1 MPMDTPPMEGRQVYM
16 KRVFKK
22 SMNRTYLI
30 LIFSAI
36 LYGSISTIAKSS
48 LNTIN
53 PILLSSLIYLIIG
66 IFLTAIVKIKKD
78 IANVNKDAI
87 KLIFLTSVCGA
98 VIGPIL
104 FFYGLKLTN
113 AFSSSLLNN
122 AEFLFSI
129 LLAIFILK
137 ERPRRTAY
145 IGIILIFTA
154 VIILNLKI
162 NSIDFFQNN
171 NFIGNILILSATLFW
186 ALDNNIS
193 KIILQKEIPIIK
205 IIQIKSLIGGLISF
219 AIVSISNISLA
230 INISQIPSLIFL
242 SLGGFAGSL
251 FLFLKGMKE
260 VGTIKSVMIFSTSSV
275 FGVIFAFV
283 FLKESIEPWKLILS
297 LFMMMS
303 GIYL

>member
-1 MPMDTPPMEGRQVYM
+1 M
-16 KRVFKK
+16 
-22 SMNRTYLI
+22 

-36 LYGSISTIAKSS
+36 LYGSISTIAKTS
-48 LNTIN
+48 LNTVN

-113 AFSSSLLNN
+113 ASSSSLLIN

-171 NFIGNILILSATLFW
+171 NFIGNMLTLSATLFW

-205 IIQIKSLIGGLISF
+205 IIQIKSLIGGLLSF
-219 AIVSISNISLA
+219 AIVFISNISLA

-260 VGTIKSVMIFSTSSV
+260 IGTIKSVMIFSTSSV

-303 GIYL
+303 GIYLISKNN

>member
-1 MPMDTPPMEGRQVYM
+1 
-16 KRVFKK
+16 
-22 SMNRTYLI
+22 MNRTYLI

-78 IANVNKDAI
+78 IANVNKDVI

-113 AFSSSLLNN
+113 ASSSSLLIN

-162 NSIDFFQNN
+162 NSIDFFLNN

-205 IIQIKSLIGGLISF
+205 IIQIKSLIGGLLSF
-219 AIVSISNISLA
+219 AIVFISNISLA

-275 FGVIFAFV
+275 FGVIFAFI
-283 FLKESIEPWKLILS
+283 FLKDNIELWRIFSCLLTMIP
-297 LFMMMS
+297 
-303 GIYL
+303 GIYLISKNN

>member
-1 MPMDTPPMEGRQVYM
+1 M
-16 KRVFKK
+16 
-22 SMNRTYLI
+22 

-78 IANVNKDAI
+78 IANVNKDVI

-113 AFSSSLLNN
+113 ASSSSLLIN

-205 IIQIKSLIGGLISF
+205 IIQIKSLIGGLLSF

-303 GIYL
+303 GIYLISKNN

>member
-1 MPMDTPPMEGRQVYM
+1 M
-16 KRVFKK
+16 
-22 SMNRTYLI
+22 

-36 LYGSISTIAKSS
+36 LYGSISTIAKTS
-48 LNTIN
+48 LNTVN

-113 AFSSSLLNN
+113 ASSSSLLIN

-154 VIILNLKI
+154 IIILNLKI

-171 NFIGNILILSATLFW
+171 NFIGNILILSVTLLW

-205 IIQIKSLIGGLISF
+205 IIQIKSLIGGLLSF
-219 AIVSISNISLA
+219 AIVFISNISLA

-260 VGTIKSVMIFSTSSV
+260 VGTIKSVMIFATSSV
-275 FGVIFAFV
+275 FGVIFAFI
-283 FLKESIEPWKLILS
+283 FLKDNIELWRIFSCLLTMIP
-297 LFMMMS
+297 
-303 GIYL
+303 GIYLISKNN

>member
-1 MPMDTPPMEGRQVYM
+1 M
-16 KRVFKK
+16 
-22 SMNRTYLI
+22 

-36 LYGSISTIAKSS
+36 LYGSISTIAKTS
-48 LNTIN
+48 LNTVN

-78 IANVNKDAI
+78 IANVNKDVI

-113 AFSSSLLNN
+113 ASSSSLLIN

-129 LLAIFILK
+129 LLAIILLK
-137 ERPRRTAY
+137 ERPRRIAY

-154 VIILNLKI
+154 VINLNLKI
-162 NSIDFFQNN
+162 NSIDFFLNN

-186 ALDNNIS
+186 ASDNNTS

-205 IIQIKSLIGGLISF
+205 IIQIKSLIGGLLSF
-219 AIVSISNISLA
+219 AIVFISNISLA

-303 GIYL
+303 GIYLISKNN

>member
-1 MPMDTPPMEGRQVYM
+1 M
-16 KRVFKK
+16 
-22 SMNRTYLI
+22 

-53 PILLSSLIYLIIG
+53 PILLSSLIYSIIG

-113 AFSSSLLNN
+113 ASSSSLLIN

-205 IIQIKSLIGGLISF
+205 IIQIKSLIGGILSF
-219 AIVSISNISLA
+219 AIVFISNISLA

-303 GIYL
+303 GIYLISKNN